1 MKKEYN
7 KIMDSRLPNILS
19 LMQNN
24 DKHNLDKVLKALQVY
39 EKKPEE
45 KNILEKISEEKK
57 GKK

>member
-24 DKHNLDKVLKALQVY
+24 DKHNLQNVDGGSTQEFCASTTVGGCALDY
-39 EKKPEE
+39 DETD
-45 KNILEKISEEKK
+45 LL
-57 GKK
+57 